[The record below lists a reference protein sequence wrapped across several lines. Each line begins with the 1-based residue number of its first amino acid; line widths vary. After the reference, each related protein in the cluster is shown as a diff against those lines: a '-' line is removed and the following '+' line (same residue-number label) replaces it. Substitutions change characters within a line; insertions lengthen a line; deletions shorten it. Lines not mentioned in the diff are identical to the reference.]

1 MGERMPNSIKALA
14 IGLGVDG
21 IGYWICVT
29 FLDLPDATMD
39 IITMVAVVV
48 ELLLIISGAI
58 IVIRDLKR
66 QKRTGRKE
74 RLPKGGQMMLMA
86 ASMLLGVTVALTM
99 LLCFTNFMA
108 GRVMFT
114 VALVVFML
122 LCAFVLMFLSLRGA
136 KSKK

>member
-1 MGERMPNSIKALA
+1 MGEKMPNSIKALA
-14 IGLGVDG
+14 IGLGFNG

-39 IITMVAVVV
+39 IIAMMAAVV
-48 ELLLIISGAI
+48 EMLLIISGAI
-58 IVIRDLKR
+58 IVIRDLKK

-74 RLPKGGQMMLMA
+74 QLPKGGRMMLMA

-99 LLCFTNFMA
+99 LLCFTDFMA

-122 LCAFVLMFLSLRGA
+122 LCAFVLMFLSLRSA
-136 KSKK
+136 KPKK